1 MHVVARVYPPGT
13 GIISVTDCSNLLPD
27 RVRYSTHN
35 SAELA
40 YPPSGTIGDGYP
52 VDRCDAYRHSAAQ
65 CVELAR
71 TINSPRD
78 RAVLLEMAVVWSR
91 LAEYAAKTVA
101 RKERSELESPASVDG
116 KQTQRIG

>member
-1 MHVVARVYPPGT
+1 MSLRERTRPGT
-13 GIISVTDCSNLLPD
+13 GIIFVTDRSNLLLNRRSLPD
-27 RVRYSTHN
+27 
-35 SAELA
+35 AQFGGIGI
-40 YPPSGTIGDGYP
+40 PSQWDNRGDGYP

-101 RKERSELESPASVDG
+101 RKERAELEWPASVDG
-116 KQTQRIG
+116 NVQHTG